1 MRNSRVRGSPW
12 ALALLIVL
20 FAGPAAA
27 LPSIETW
34 TTPAG
39 ARVFFVE
46 NHDLP
51 ILDVSVDFSAG
62 SSFDRREKSGAA
74 ALTQYMLRFGADGL
88 TEDQIANR
96 IADVGAQLSG
106 RFDLDRGGLGVRT
119 LASVREREAAIE
131 VLAQVLQSP
140 SFPPDIVEREKT
152 RIVAGLKES
161 DTKPETIAAKA
172 FYANVYGDH
181 PYAMPASGTPET
193 VSGIRRDDL
202 LEFYRAHYNAPRA
215 VVAIMGDV
223 TRGEADAIARRLT
236 DGLPKAPA
244 DGTPLP
250 AVTPL
255 TKAAENRITH
265 PATQSHIL
273 MGAPGMRRDDPDYFA
288 LFVGNYVLGGG
299 GFVSR
304 FTEEVRSKRGLAYSV
319 YSTFNPLR
327 FEGPFQIGLQTKKEQ
342 SGEALDVV
350 RVTLKEFIASG
361 PTEQELRAAK
371 QNIVGSFPL
380 RVDSNKKIHDYL
392 ALIGYYDL
400 PLDYL
405 NEFPKNVQRVTAE
418 DVKRAFAKRVNPNAL
433 VTVVVGAPE
442 TKTSAAP
449 Q

>member
-1 MRNSRVRGSPW
+1 MPNSLSNWLGW
-12 ALALLIVL
+12 CLALL
-20 FAGPAAA
+20 FAFAASPAVA
-27 LPSIETW
+27 LPSIQNW

-51 ILDVSVDFSAG
+51 IVDVSVDFPAG
-62 SSFDRREKSGAA
+62 SSYDRREKSGAA

-88 TEDQIANR
+88 TEDQIATR

-106 RFDLDRGGLGVRT
+106 RFDLDRAGMGVRT
-119 LASVREREAAIE
+119 LSSAHEREAAIE

-140 SFPPDIVEREKT
+140 TFPPDAVARERT
-152 RIVAGLKES
+152 RVVAGLKEA
-161 DTKPETIAAKA
+161 DTKPETIASKA
-172 FYANVYGDH
+172 FYATVYGAH
-181 PYAMPASGTPET
+181 PYAMPASGTLDT
-193 VSGIRRDDL
+193 VPGIARDDL
-202 LEFYRAHYNAPRA
+202 VEFYRAHYNARRS
-215 VVAIMGDV
+215 VVAIMGDL
-223 TRGEADAIARRLT
+223 TREEADAIARRLT
-236 DGLPKAPA
+236 DGLPKTPA
-244 DGTPLP
+244 DGAPLP
-250 AVTPL
+250 DVTPL
-255 TKAAENRITH
+255 TKASENRIAH
-265 PATQSHIL
+265 PATQSHVL
-273 MGAPGMRRDDPDYFA
+273 MGAPGMRRSDPDYFA

-350 RVTLKEFIASG
+350 RVTLKEFIANG

-380 RVDSNKKIHDYL
+380 RVDSNRKIHDYL

-405 NEFPKNVQRVTAE
+405 NEFPKNVQRVTVE
-418 DVKRAFAKRVNPNAL
+418 DVKRAFRKRVHPDAL

-442 TKTSAAP
+442 TRTSAAP

>member
-1 MRNSRVRGSPW
+1 MRNSLSSWTGWAMTVVF
-12 ALALLIVL
+12 ALA
-20 FAGPAAA
+20 ASPAVA
-27 LPSIETW
+27 LPSIQTW

-39 ARVFFVE
+39 ARVYFVE

-51 ILDVSVDFSAG
+51 IVDVSVDFPAG
-62 SSFDRREKSGAA
+62 SSFDRRDKSGAA
-74 ALTQYMLRFGADGL
+74 ALTQYMLRFGAEGL
-88 TEDQIANR
+88 NEDQISNR

-106 RFDLDRGGLGVRT
+106 RFDLDRAGMGVRT
-119 LASVREREAAIE
+119 LASAREREAAME

-140 SFPPDIVEREKT
+140 SFPREAVEREKI
-152 RIVAGLKES
+152 RVVAGLKEA

-172 FYANVYGDH
+172 FYATVYGEH
-181 PYAMPASGTPET
+181 PYAMPSSGTPET
-193 VSGIRRDDL
+193 VSGITREDL
-202 LEFYRAHYNAPRA
+202 LQFYRAHYNAHRA

-223 TRGEADAIARRLT
+223 TREEADAIARRLT
-236 DGLPKAPA
+236 DSLPKAPA
-244 DGTPLP
+244 DGAPLP
-250 AVTPL
+250 DVTPL
-255 TKAAENRITH
+255 TKASENRITH

-342 SGEALDVV
+342 SGEALGVV
-350 RVTLKEFIASG
+350 RVTLKEFIANG

-380 RVDSNKKIHDYL
+380 RVDSNKKIHEYL
-392 ALIGYYDL
+392 ALIGYYNL

-405 NEFPKNVQRVTAE
+405 NEFPKNVQRVTVE
-418 DVKRAFAKRVNPNAL
+418 DVKRAFGKRVNPDAL

-442 TKTSAAP
+442 TRTSAAP
-449 Q
+449 R

>member
-1 MRNSRVRGSPW
+1 MRNSRARGSPW

>member
-1 MRNSRVRGSPW
+1 MRISFARGWGW
-12 ALALLIVL
+12 ALAVVAVL
-20 FAGPAAA
+20 AACPASA
-27 LPSIETW
+27 LPTIEAW

-39 ARVFFVE
+39 ARVYFVE

-51 ILDVSVDFSAG
+51 IVDVSVDFPAG
-62 SSFDRREKSGAA
+62 SSFDTRDQSGAA

-88 TEDQIANR
+88 TEVEIADR

-106 RFDLDRGGLGVRT
+106 RFDLDRAGMGVRT
-119 LASVREREAAIE
+119 LSSAREQDAAIE
-131 VLAQVLQSP
+131 VLARVLQSP
-140 SFPPDIVEREKT
+140 SFPRAAVEREKK
-152 RIVAGLKES
+152 RIVAGLKEAN
-161 DTKPETIAAKA
+161 TKPETIASKA
-172 FYANVYGDH
+172 FHATLYGDH
-181 PYAMPASGTPET
+181 PYAMPSSGTPET
-193 VSGIRRDDL
+193 VSAIAREDL
-202 LEFYRAHYNAPRA
+202 LAFYRAHYNAHRA

-223 TRGEADAIARRLT
+223 TREQADAIARRLT

-244 DGTPLP
+244 ESTPLP
-250 AVTPL
+250 TVTPL
-255 TKAAENRITH
+255 AKASEKRIPH

-342 SGEALDVV
+342 SAEALDVV
-350 RVTLKEFIASG
+350 RATLKEFIAKG

-371 QNIVGSFPL
+371 QNIVGGFPL

-392 ALIGYYDL
+392 ALIGFYNL

-405 NEFPKNVQRVTAE
+405 NQFPQNVQRVTVE
-418 DVKRAFAKRVNPNAL
+418 DVKQAFAKRVNPEAL
-433 VTVVVGAPE
+433 ATVIVGAPE
-442 TKTSAAP
+442 TRTSAAP